1 MRPFVLGVTLLCSAI
16 AMAKDRPVSDYQE
29 GVLVSS
35 RVVTIGSSCSSH
47 ADTDIQGTSDNTAT
61 ARTTGHA
68 NCSDIRKMIYR
79 ISSGESV
86 FELEPMHSKGA
97 VATAFLPMGAAFL
110 KNSSLAN
117 RLPGT
122 HVMLRADGSGV
133 FVKVDKRETRYQMV
147 GSH

>member
-1 MRPFVLGVTLLCSAI
+1 MRRFVLGLTLLCSAI
-16 AMAKDRPVSDYQE
+16 AMAKDSPVSDYQE

-35 RVVTIGSSCSSH
+35 RVVTIGSSCSGN
-47 ADTDIQGTSDNTAT
+47 AETDMQSTSDTTAS
-61 ARTTGHA
+61 ARTSSTA

-79 ISSGESV
+79 INSGESV

-122 HVMLRADGSGV
+122 HVLLRADGSGV
-133 FVKVDKRETRYQMV
+133 FVKVDKREARYQMV
-147 GSH
+147 GSR